1 MCFSHW
7 SGTALLRPDIS
18 RINIGR
24 PIGIQRSYVPPMAAH
39 IIVGSDARAAE
50 MMGYGAPT
58 LHDIRDDL
66 LAEVMT
72 RIWIFETT
80 LHRESFAD

>member
-1 MCFSHW
+1 
-7 SGTALLRPDIS
+7 
-18 RINIGR
+18 
-24 PIGIQRSYVPPMAAH
+24 MAAH